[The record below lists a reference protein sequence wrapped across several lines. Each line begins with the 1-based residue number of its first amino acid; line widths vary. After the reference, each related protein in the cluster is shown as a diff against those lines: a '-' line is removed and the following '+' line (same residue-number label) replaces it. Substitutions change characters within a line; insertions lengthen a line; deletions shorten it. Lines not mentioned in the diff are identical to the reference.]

1 MRVSINFLMG
11 ILGKIGD
18 AFKEIEYHTS
28 DAPEAVGKRWEDHVE
43 SLFKSRYFVV
53 VEKTHSFETNASRF
67 VESSNNPDF
76 ILKYK
81 PTGEHFAVE
90 CKFRTGLNAKRQLEW
105 SNSAQLRRYQ
115 DFEQRRKMPVFVVI
129 GFRETASSEIKMFNI
144 PLSVAKYPALYES
157 VFGKYERPVDKPF
170 FWRMGMLS

>member
-1 MRVSINFLMG
+1 MG
-11 ILGKIGD
+11 FLGKIGKVFTNLD
-18 AFKEIEYHTS
+18 YGIS
-28 DAPEAVGKRWEDHVE
+28 DSPEAVGKRWEDHVE

-76 ILKYK
+76 IFRYR

-90 CKFRTGLNAKRQLEW
+90 CKFRTGLNADGQLVW
-105 SNSAQLRRYQ
+105 SNPSQLRRYQ

-129 GFRETASSEIKMFNI
+129 GLMDYDSRGNVMFNI
-144 PLSVAKYPALYES
+144 PLSVAKYPVLYES
-157 VFGKYERPVDKPF
+157 VFSQYERPVDKSF
-170 FWRMGMLS
+170 FWGSGILS

>member
-1 MRVSINFLMG
+1 MG
-11 ILGKIGD
+11 FLGKIGKVFTNFD
-18 AFKEIEYHTS
+18 YGIS
-28 DAPEAVGKRWEDHVE
+28 DSPEAVGKRWEDHVE

-76 ILKYK
+76 IFRYR

-90 CKFRTGLNAKRQLEW
+90 CKFRMGLNAKRQLEW

-129 GFRETASSEIKMFNI
+129 GLMDYDSREEVMFNI
-144 PLSVAKYPALYES
+144 PLSVAKYPVLYES
-157 VFGKYERPVDKPF
+157 VFSQYERPVDKPF
-170 FWRMGMLS
+170 FWGSGILS